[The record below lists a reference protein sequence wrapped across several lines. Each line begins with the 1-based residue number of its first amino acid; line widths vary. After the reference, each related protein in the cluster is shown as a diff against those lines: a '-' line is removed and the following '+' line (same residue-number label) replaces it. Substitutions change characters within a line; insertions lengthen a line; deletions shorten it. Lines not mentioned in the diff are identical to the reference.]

1 MLFRRNYLAPLPCLY
16 QTTIFMLFDN
26 RRANVIKGL
35 DSAVHSAGNMPLD
48 IELDLIGT
56 QPALFGLYTQLAF
69 VLKVPQTVLHTA
81 IVSTMVRVATT
92 FPWTAGQV
100 VKTSPRLSNTPSS
113 RIQPLES
120 GLRLT
125 VKDDRNDTQ
134 LPTFAQM
141 QEAGYPMSMLDES
154 VWRLTSGIGDDPAPV
169 MLVQL
174 GIIRDGL
181 VLCISLQHNVC
192 DMMGQAAVMGWLSKA
207 CRKEEFTREEL
218 NIGNADQRIA
228 MSSLSDEA
236 VSVQNDLKH

>member
-1 MLFRRNYLAPLPCLY
+1 
-16 QTTIFMLFDN
+16 
-26 RRANVIKGL
+26 
-35 DSAVHSAGNMPLD
+35 MPLD
-48 IELDLIGT
+48 IELDLI
-56 QPALFGLYTQLAF
+56 
-69 VLKVPQTVLHTA
+69 VPQTVLHTA

-154 VWRLTSGIGDDPAPV
+154 VWRLVRLCLAPCPTIASSAFGPSKTSGIGDDPAPV